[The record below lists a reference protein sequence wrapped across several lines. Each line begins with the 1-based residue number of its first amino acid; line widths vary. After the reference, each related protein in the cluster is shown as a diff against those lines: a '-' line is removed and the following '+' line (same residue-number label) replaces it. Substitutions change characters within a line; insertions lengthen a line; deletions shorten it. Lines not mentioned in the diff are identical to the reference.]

1 MVENKNFLAQIIEQ
15 ARLRNLE
22 DARIQAERL
31 RNLGVP
37 SSPVLPQ
44 NLNLEGG
51 GASFNELYG
60 GAFGDGSQQSPQE
73 AYDAA
78 VGYSKYGSFLPG
90 GVIMSPMADIQR
102 NEMAQNPNVK
112 VTDTPYGPYGRMMGY
127 SDVPASYTSWTEAQ
141 PQMRDEALAAWNADR
156 AQILGL
162 QNTTLGEALG
172 GSYDSGQSYSSGYA
186 AAGSQAEQAA
196 FETAPFESIG
206 VSGIGDTYG
215 GSVGGG
221 PAAGSQSEFDAFDTA
236 DFGDIGVGGISS
248 GGDSGGDSGGFSD
261 DGSSG
266 DDYGSDGFS
275 GDSGGDGGGD
285 GGDGGGCFITTATL
299 ENTQEADDGETLTT
313 FRAFRD
319 SYMKETA
326 ERRDKLK
333 WYYDNAPQIVED
345 LNTHPEKD
353 EIYQEIYNDYLCE
366 AQDLINKGENEKAE
380 QVYDSMVYFAED
392 NAKQAVALRDTQE
405 Q

>member
-1 MVENKNFLAQIIEQ
+1 MVDNKNFLAQIIEQ

-31 RNLGVP
+31 RNLP

-44 NLNLEGG
+44 NLNLESGG
-51 GASFNELYG
+51 SSFEDLYG
-60 GAFGDGSQQSPQE
+60 DGGETGETWGSAQQSYNQ
-73 AYDAA
+73 AA
-78 VGYSKYGSFLPG
+78 NFPTAMQFMPG
-90 GVIMSPMADIQR
+90 GLVMSAMADAQR
-102 NEMAQNPNVK
+102 NEIAQNNPYVA

-127 SDVPASYTSWTEAQ
+127 SDVPESYTSWTEAQ
-141 PQMRDEALAAWNADR
+141 PQMRDEAIAAYNEMRYQNAVD
-156 AQILGL
+156 AMASDGSMDSIGGYGESMSPSGGPPSVADDPGL
-162 QNTTLGEALG
+162 SASLG
-172 GSYDSGQSYSSGYA
+172 GGYTSSAPGGESG
-186 AAGSQAEQAA
+186 
-196 FETAPFESIG
+196 ETMSA
-206 VSGIGDTYG
+206 
-215 GSVGGG
+215 GGG
-221 PAAGSQSEFDAFDTA
+221 PPQT
-236 DFGDIGVGGISS
+236 
-248 GGDSGGDSGGFSD
+248 
-261 DGSSG
+261 
-266 DDYGSDGFS
+266 S
-275 GDSGGDGGGD
+275 GDSGGGDSGSSSSSSSASSGSGMSPAAAGEDGAGD
-285 GGDGGGCFITTATL
+285 SAGDSGDGGCFITTATL